1 LHPVGLGEQDLMDHR
16 VLLGGLS
23 VVCRGGYSELWP
35 SVVQISNAVS
45 CSAKKGAVAWEE
57 TGGLA
62 VGLGTTVVGDGKGDV
77 VPKGDDGWMECG

>member
-1 LHPVGLGEQDLMDHR
+1 VVVAGWRLCRVCWQRPVAN
-16 VLLGGLS
+16 S
-23 VVCRGGYSELWP
+23 N
-35 SVVQISNAVS
+35 QISNAVS